1 MADSKSHERA
11 RGFRRELTPPE
22 ARLYV
27 ALRGRKLRGL
37 KFRRQHPIGPY
48 ILDFYCSAARL
59 AVEVDGASHLTAERG
74 ARDERRTQWLAVKG
88 IKVLRIAASDVRDHL
103 VDVLGWIGDAAEAR
117 LPKHRAA
124 PSTTRAES
132 PARSPS
138 PQAGRRN

>member
-11 RGFRRELTPPE
+11 RRFRRELTPPE

-48 ILDFYCSAARL
+48 ILDFYCSAAKL

-74 ARDERRTQWLAVKG
+74 AHDERRTEWLALQG

-117 LPKHRAA
+117 LPQT
-124 PSTTRAES
+124 PSRPLH
-132 PARSPS
+132 PA
-138 PQAGRRN
+138 G

>member
-11 RGFRRELTPPE
+11 LGFRRELTPPE

-48 ILDFYCSAARL
+48 ILDFYCAAAKL
-59 AVEVDGASHLTAERG
+59 AVEVDGASHLTVEQG
-74 ARDERRTQWLAVKG
+74 AHDERRTSWLDRQD
-88 IKVLRIAASDVRDHL
+88 IKVLRIAAADVRDHL

-117 LPKHRAA
+117 LPDTPGRPLHH
-124 PSTTRAES
+124 
-132 PARSPS
+132 
-138 PQAGRRN
+138 AG